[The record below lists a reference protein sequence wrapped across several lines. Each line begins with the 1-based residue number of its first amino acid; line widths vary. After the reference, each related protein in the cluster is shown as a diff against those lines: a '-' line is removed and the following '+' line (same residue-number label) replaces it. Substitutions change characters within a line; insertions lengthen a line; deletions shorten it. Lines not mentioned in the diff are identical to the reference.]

1 MIRAVIDTNILL
13 SALRSRNGASHEI
26 LSRLVKR
33 EFELIVGNTVLA
45 EYDEILKRE
54 GPSFGIP
61 VATVDRFLDALC
73 AGSSYFSTS
82 SFWKP
87 ALPDPDDEA
96 FAQLALEAK
105 VGYLITC
112 NQRHFPPDRLPALR
126 IVSPKEFL
134 QVLKSLNP

>member
-1 MIRAVIDTNILL
+1 MIRAVLDTNILV

-26 LSRLVKR
+26 LSRLVRK
-33 EFELIVGNTVLA
+33 EFELIIGNTVLA

-54 GPSFGIP
+54 CPGFGVP
-61 VATVDRFLDALC
+61 VVAVDRFLDALC
-73 AGSSYFSTS
+73 AGASYFPTS

-105 VGYLITC
+105 VGYLVTS
-112 NQRHFPPDRLPALR
+112 NLRDYPPDRLHALR
-126 IVSPKEFL
+126 VVSPKEFL
-134 QVLKSLNP
+134 QVLKATHP

>member
-13 SALRSRNGASHEI
+13 CSLRSRNGASHEI
-26 LSRLVKR
+26 LLRLERR
-33 EFELIVGNTVLA
+33 EFELFIGNTVLA
-45 EYDEILKRE
+45 EYGEVLKRE
-54 GPSFGIP
+54 CPAIGIP
-61 VATVDRFLDALC
+61 VSAVDRFLDALC
-73 AGSSYFSTS
+73 AASTYFQTS

-105 VGYLITC
+105 VGYLVTC
-112 NQRHFPPDRLPALR
+112 NRRHFPSDRLPALK

-134 QVLKSLNP
+134 LVLKSLNP

>member
-1 MIRAVIDTNILL
+1 MIRAVLDTNILL
-13 SALRSRNGASHEI
+13 SSLRSRNGASHEI
-26 LSRLVKR
+26 LSRLVRK
-33 EFELIVGNTVLA
+33 EFELIIGNTVLA
-45 EYDEILKRE
+45 EYDEVLKRE
-54 GPSFGIP
+54 CPSFGIP
-61 VATVDRFLDALC
+61 IANVDRFLDALC
-73 AGSSYFSTS
+73 SASTFFRTS

-105 VGYLITC
+105 VGYLVTC

-126 IVSPKEFL
+126 VVPPKEFL